1 MVLVSVVG
9 EFLTLFTEIMVVV
22 SVVGEVVSVVG
33 EFRFGS
39 PFFEKNAE
47 FGKKIKKIMKISIF
61 SKKSKKSS
69 HQQRPAGLLPS
80 FACSFC

>member
-9 EFLTLFTEIMVVV
+9 EFLTLFTEMMVLV

-39 PFFEKNAE
+39 PFVDIFTIFGEKN
-47 FGKKIKKIMKISIF
+47 
-61 SKKSKKSS
+61 
-69 HQQRPAGLLPS
+69 
-80 FACSFC
+80 